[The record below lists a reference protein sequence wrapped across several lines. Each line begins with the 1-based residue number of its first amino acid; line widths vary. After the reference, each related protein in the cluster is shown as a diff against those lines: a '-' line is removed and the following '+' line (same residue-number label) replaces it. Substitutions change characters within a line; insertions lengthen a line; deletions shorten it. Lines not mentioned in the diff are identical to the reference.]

1 MISYLLLSKENVSEI
16 ERLYKDDFSDGWN
29 KNMLNSAFET
39 GRFMALGAYLD
50 GNLIGIIT
58 SSIGMDDADIES
70 VYVRVEHRRKGIA
83 YELLNKIERE
93 LVSHEIKKVLL
104 EVRESNIS
112 ARALYSKKGYADIF
126 VRKKYYHDGE
136 NAVVMVKE
144 LSE

>member
-39 GRFMALGAYLD
+39 GRFMALGAHLD
-50 GNLIGIIT
+50 GSLVGIIT
-58 SSIGMDDADIES
+58 ASVGLDDADIES

-83 YELLNKIERE
+83 NELLNKIERE
-93 LVSHEIKKVLL
+93 LISRGIEKVLL

-112 ARALYSKKGYADIF
+112 ARALYAKKGYADIS

>member
-39 GRFMALGAYLD
+39 GRFMALGAHLD
-50 GNLIGIIT
+50 GRLVGIIT
-58 SSIGMDDADIES
+58 ASVGLDDADIES

-83 YELLNKIERE
+83 NELLNKIERE
-93 LVSHEIKKVLL
+93 LISRGIEKVLL

-112 ARALYSKKGYADIF
+112 ARALYAKKGYADIS

>member
-1 MISYLLLSKENVSEI
+1 ME
-16 ERLYKDDFSDGWN
+16 
-29 KNMLNSAFET
+29 
-39 GRFMALGAYLD
+39 
-50 GNLIGIIT
+50 
-58 SSIGMDDADIES
+58 IES

-112 ARALYSKKGYADIF
+112 ARALYYKKGYADIF